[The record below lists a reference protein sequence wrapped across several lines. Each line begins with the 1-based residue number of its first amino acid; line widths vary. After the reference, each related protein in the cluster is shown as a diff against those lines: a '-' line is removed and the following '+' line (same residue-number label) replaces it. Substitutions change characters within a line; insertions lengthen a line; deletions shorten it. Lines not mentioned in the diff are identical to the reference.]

1 MENGKQAQAER
12 LEAISPGFKG
22 LRSPDLLCSDSRAS
36 QQSKLRWTPFISVLT
51 GIIRRPE
58 STENSVK
65 IAIGHLE
72 DLAKKADRIA
82 DLIAA
87 GRIEIKDA
95 G

>member
-1 MENGKQAQAER
+1 MENI
-12 LEAISPGFKG
+12 EAISPGFKG
-22 LRSPDLLCSDSRAS
+22 LLCPDSRAS
-36 QQSKLRWTPFISVLT
+36 QQSKLRWTPFISLLT
-51 GIIRRPE
+51 GIIRNPK

-95 G
+95 GTRRYQ